1 MDINKVKEVLEREL
15 SNYCENT
22 YEIVIKDNNG
32 IIYKFSIQTRN
43 KNGKKLGGYY
53 DTIQVEHHIT
63 RKVNSLSDIIHEYI
77 NSGKIRNSTQKN
89 YQRVNTL
96 LMEYAPLADLSDI
109 DKRFIKGFEQ
119 YLISKGNKP
128 NTILKNIKILKRLIR
143 IAQSKGYINY
153 STEELFS
160 DIITK
165 KEDTHKET
173 LSNVEIII
181 LEKFL
186 VQNFNELTDEKKEVL
201 AAFLFSCFTGIR
213 FSDVVLLT
221 YDKIKW
227 VKNKRWLIFKMQ
239 KTSRNVYIPLEQIF
253 NGHALKVMRLF
264 KRTRGCIFRL
274 PSNAKTNRIL
284 KKIYKDIIKGKKNI
298 SFHTARH
305 TAATLL
311 LYHKIPLTTIQG
323 ILGHTHITTTEIY
336 AELNAITMYNSLKG
350 IKFKDFRA
358 I

>member
-1 MDINKVKEVLEREL
+1 MDIKKVKDILEREL
-15 SNYCENT
+15 SYYSENT
-22 YEIVIKDNNG
+22 YEIVIKENDG

-43 KNGKKLGGYY
+43 KNNKILGGYY
-53 DTIQVEHHIT
+53 DTIPVEHHIT
-63 RKVNSLSDIIHEYI
+63 IKESSLSDIIHEYI
-77 NSGKIRNSTQKN
+77 NSGKIIISTQKN
-89 YQRVNTL
+89 YQRINTL
-96 LMEYAPLADLSDI
+96 LIEYAPLAELSDI

-119 YLISKGNKP
+119 YLILKGNKP
-128 NTILKNIKILKRLIR
+128 NTIIKNIKILKRLIR

-160 DIITK
+160 EIITK
-165 KEDTHKET
+165 KEETHKET
-173 LSNVEIII
+173 LSNVEIIK
-181 LEKFL
+181 LEKYL
-186 VQNFNELTDEKKEVL
+186 VENFNELTDAKKEVL
-201 AAFLFSCFTGIR
+201 ASFLFSCYTGVR
-213 FSDVVLLT
+213 FSDIILLT
-221 YDKIKW
+221 YDNIKMI
-227 VKNKRWLIFKMQ
+227 KNKRWLFFKMQ

-264 KRTRGCIFRL
+264 KRTRGLIFRL

-284 KKIYKDIIKGKKNI
+284 KQIYKDILKGEKNI

-336 AELNAITMYNSLKG
+336 ADLNAVTMYNSLRG
-350 IKFKDFRA
+350 VKFKDF
-358 I
+358 